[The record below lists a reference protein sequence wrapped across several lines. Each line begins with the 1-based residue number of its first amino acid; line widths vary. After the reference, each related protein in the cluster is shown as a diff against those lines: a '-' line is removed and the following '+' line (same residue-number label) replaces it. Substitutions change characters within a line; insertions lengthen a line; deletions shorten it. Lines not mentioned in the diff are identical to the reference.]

1 MDTHPRQAQAKD
13 AAPLGIRRYIA
24 LICVL
29 LLTIVPLAGCSKA
42 PFVSSEVPTP
52 TPTVA
57 TTMLADASPTD
68 TLAQSTVD
76 AQQPTNTTVV
86 QPTSTSKPTDTPQPP
101 PDTVPPADSATPAP
115 TLTAT
120 VTVTPTA
127 TATLTI
133 TAPIRLANEPAC
145 DNELVRI
152 MGISVED
159 RTVEFTGTAAIGEF
173 WYYKFEYQGLD
184 EADWHYIDK
193 SETPV
198 ENGSL
203 YTWDTAMLA
212 PGNYRVN
219 LVVVD
224 KTGNYPSPC
233 GVEIEIME

>member
-1 MDTHPRQAQAKD
+1 M
-13 AAPLGIRRYIA
+13 
-24 LICVL
+24 
-29 LLTIVPLAGCSKA
+29 
-42 PFVSSEVPTP
+42 
-52 TPTVA
+52 
-57 TTMLADASPTD
+57 
-68 TLAQSTVD
+68 
-76 AQQPTNTTVV
+76 
-86 QPTSTSKPTDTPQPP
+86 
-101 PDTVPPADSATPAP
+101 
-115 TLTAT
+115 
-120 VTVTPTA
+120 TVTPTA

-133 TAPIRLANEPAC
+133 TAPIRLLVEPAC

-152 MGISVED
+152 MGVSAED
-159 RTVEFTGTAAIGEF
+159 RTVEFTGTAAIGNF